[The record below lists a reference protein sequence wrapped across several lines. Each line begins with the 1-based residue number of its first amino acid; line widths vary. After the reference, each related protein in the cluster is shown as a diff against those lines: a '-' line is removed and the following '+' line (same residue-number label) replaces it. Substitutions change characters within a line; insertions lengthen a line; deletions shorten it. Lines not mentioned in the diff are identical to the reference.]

1 MDIDIEETNV
11 GVDLLPAWVME
22 YILPVLII
30 VAAAILIRR
39 FGITLVEKFIR
50 KIIKP
55 SRYQTDEQHQQR
67 EQTLVNI
74 FHSGFSI
81 LVWIVAGIL
90 IINSLGINLQ
100 PLLAAG
106 GITAIVIGF
115 GAQKIMQDIFAGIYV
130 VIEHQYQVGDVV
142 DLDGDVGL
150 VEDISLRM
158 TQMRDLDGTVHH
170 VPHGSIN
177 RVKNLSKDYAR
188 VNLDVGVSYDS
199 DIEHVIDVVNRVGK
213 ELGQDKDW
221 RDKINSPPQFM
232 RVNGF
237 DDSSIDIK
245 IIGETK
251 TLQQWDVAGEYRKRL
266 KKAFDKEGIKIP
278 FPQRVIHQANKSK
291 GDNNASHRDENSNN
305 LNQ

>member
-1 MDIDIEETNV
+1 MNVDIEETNV
-11 GVDLLPAWVME
+11 GADLLPAWVVE
-22 YILPVLII
+22 YVLPVVAII
-30 VAAAILIRR
+30 VVAMLIRR

-50 KIIKP
+50 RIIKP
-55 SRYQTDEQHQQR
+55 SRYQTDEQHHKR
-67 EQTLVNI
+67 EQTLIDI
-74 FHSGFSI
+74 FHSGLSI
-81 LVWIVAGIL
+81 LIWLVASIM
-90 IINSLGINLQ
+90 IINSLGISLQ

-106 GITAIVIGF
+106 GMTAIVIGF
-115 GAQKIMQDIFAGIYV
+115 GAQKIMQDIFSGIYV

-188 VNLDVGVSYDS
+188 VNLDIGVSYDS

-213 ELGQDKDW
+213 ELAQDEDW
-221 RDKINSPPQFM
+221 KENINSPPQFM
-232 RVNGF
+232 RINSF

-266 KKAFDKEGIKIP
+266 KKAFDEEGIEIP
-278 FPQRVIHQANKSK
+278 FPQRVIHQADK
-291 GDNNASHRDENSNN
+291 NNSTKDN
-305 LNQ
+305 LNE

>member
-1 MDIDIEETNV
+1 MLKCFYTIGYMNLDMTETNV
-11 GVDLLPAWVME
+11 VGIELLPTWVVE
-22 YILPVLII
+22 YVFPVLFIL
-30 VAAAILIRR
+30 AGAILIRR
-39 FGITLVEKFIR
+39 FGINLIEKFIR
-50 KIIKP
+50 KIIKV
-55 SRYQTDEQHQQR
+55 SRYQTEEQHLKR
-67 EQTLVNI
+67 EKTLIDI
-74 FHSGFSI
+74 FHSILSI
-81 LVWIVAGIL
+81 AVWLIAIIF

-106 GITAIVIGF
+106 GLTAIVIGF

-130 VIEHQYQVGDVV
+130 VIENQYQVGDVV

-188 VNLDVGVSYDS
+188 VNLDIGVSYSS
-199 DIEHVIDVVNRVGK
+199 DIEHVIEVINRVGK
-213 ELGQDKDW
+213 ELAADKQW
-221 RDKINSPPQFM
+221 REKITSPPQFM

-237 DDSSIDIK
+237 DESSIDIK

-251 TLQQWDVAGEYRKRL
+251 PLQQWDIAGEYRKRL
-266 KKAFDKEGIKIP
+266 KAAFDQEGIMIP
-278 FPQRVIHQANKSK
+278 FPQRVIHQAKT
-291 GDNNASHRDENSNN
+291 DNHS
-305 LNQ
+305 